1 MKLRKIILWGGAVA
15 LVLLLSFTAVVS
27 IAAWGILRSE
37 PFEFSPVRGT
47 PQMILGIQE
56 RLCDEMVAAFAQMG
70 AEATSRQF
78 ELSAGEMNAILDTML
93 ATANSW
99 GVANNPQGRPMELDL
114 LFNDGVL
121 RLRLT
126 KRLPFWTPF
135 GSCANITVFFSPQIS
150 SGIFSLGLKTVSI
163 GSISVPGLILRQQD
177 ATQSQAI
184 MASPQMS
191 QLLSVVNGLKL
202 EKSKV
207 VITYRPDML
216 AEATSANMLSV
227 YGNSMLKAK
236 QRAE

>member
-1 MKLRKIILWGGAVA
+1 MVLG
-15 LVLLLSFTAVVS
+15 LLLSFTVVVS
-27 IAAWGILRSE
+27 FAVWSVLRSE
-37 PFEFSPVRGT
+37 PFEFSPLQESPT
-47 PQMILGIQE
+47 MIQGVQE

-70 AEATSRQF
+70 TEVTNRQF
-78 ELSAGEMNAILDTML
+78 ELSAGEVNTILDTML
-93 ATANSW
+93 TTVNSW
-99 GVANNPQGRPMELDL
+99 GMANKPQGRPMELDL
-114 LFNDGVL
+114 VFNDGDL

-150 SGIFSLGLKTVSI
+150 NGIFSLGLKTVSI
-163 GSISVPGLILRQQD
+163 GSINVPGLILRQQD

-184 MASPQMS
+184 MSSPQMS
-191 QLLSVVNGLKL
+191 QLLCIVNGLKL
-202 EKSKV
+202 EKSKI

-236 QRAE
+236 QHLE